1 MEFVYHRSYRG
12 ALKAVILDWAG
23 TAVDYG
29 CCAPMV
35 AFIEVFRQHG
45 VPITIEEAR
54 GPMGVHKRTHVLQL
68 TQLESVSQRWQ
79 EAHGRQADEADV
91 ESMFQ
96 DFVPALL
103 DILADYTDPIP
114 GVLEAV
120 AAFRERGLKIGSTT
134 GYTREMMDVVVPEAK
149 KQGYEPDSVV
159 CSTDVPAGRP
169 EPWMALKSAM
179 EMGVYPMDAIVKV
192 GDTVPDIE
200 EGLNA
205 GMWTIGLAQTGN
217 EVGLNEQEIAA
228 LEPQVLQEK
237 LDRAYRRLYQ
247 AGAHYVVDGMWD
259 VPAVLDEI
267 SARLAHGERP

>member
-1 MEFVYHRSYRG
+1 
-12 ALKAVILDWAG
+12 
-23 TAVDYG
+23 
-29 CCAPMV
+29 MV
-35 AFIEVFRQHG
+35 AFIEVFRQRG
-45 VPITIEEAR
+45 VSITIEEAR
-54 GPMGVHKRTHVLQL
+54 GPMGVHKRTHILQL
-68 TQLESVSQRWQ
+68 TRLESVSQRWQ
-79 EAHGRQADEADV
+79 EAHGRQPDEADV
-91 ESMFQ
+91 ESVFQ

-103 DILADYTDPIP
+103 DILPDYAEPIP

-134 GYTREMMDVVVPEAK
+134 GYTREMMDVVAPEARK
-149 KQGYEPDSVV
+149 RGYEPDSVV
-159 CSTDVPAGRP
+159 CSTDVPVGRP

-192 GDTVPDIE
+192 GDTVPDVE

-205 GMWTIGLAQTGN
+205 GMWSIGLAQTGN

-237 LDRAYRRLYQ
+237 MDRAYRRLYQ

>member
-1 MEFVYHRSYRG
+1 
-12 ALKAVILDWAG
+12 
-23 TAVDYG
+23 
-29 CCAPMV
+29 
-35 AFIEVFRQHG
+35 
-45 VPITIEEAR
+45 
-54 GPMGVHKRTHVLQL
+54 
-68 TQLESVSQRWQ
+68 
-79 EAHGRQADEADV
+79 
-91 ESMFQ
+91 MFQ
-96 DFVPALL
+96 DFVLALL
-103 DILADYTDPIP
+103 DILPDYAEPIP

-192 GDTVPDIE
+192 GDTVPDVE

-237 LDRAYRRLYQ
+237 MDRAYRRLSQ